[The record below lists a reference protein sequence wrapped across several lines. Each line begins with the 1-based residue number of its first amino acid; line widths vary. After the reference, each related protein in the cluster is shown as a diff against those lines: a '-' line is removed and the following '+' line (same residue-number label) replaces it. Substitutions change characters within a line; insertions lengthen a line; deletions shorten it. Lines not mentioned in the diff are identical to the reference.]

1 MAAPSHR
8 ILRQVIEIACTSAAE
23 APGLQSALR
32 ETYFRDLLPAI
43 DDALSARAVPGQ
55 VQRIDRLEIDLG
67 RVPGAVL
74 DAAGLARFKADLGA
88 RVAAAIDG
96 AAPADSDLE
105 LWLHF
110 LETGSLPWWANGA
123 DPRLPALTLT
133 RLLARPQRQWLPA
146 LRHLVG
152 AKSGM
157 PAAPSAALRRL
168 ARAFADEP
176 LHALLAAALSELPG
190 GAAGASVRSSSDA
203 SVGELTALTAA
214 SLALLARLRQGTDS
228 PTRLRALWWEQLLGA
243 VLAPGASPWAQLL
256 PGVFDRIA
264 GELGRERRQLAQAL
278 REQLAERPVGGP
290 LPAALCRAL
299 GLVEADLSAAQAAQ
313 PGPGGEAGR
322 IAAARLSALFAS
334 WQGRRGGAA
343 AELWGALTV
352 AVPRLPP
359 GLALRW
365 QGPAASVGQPAI
377 DAVAALVEA
386 ALRHGLVS
394 PATLQRFAAAA
405 PVGNAISAA
414 PPQTIPGWPADA
426 VAALRARLRAVEG
439 TSPDLPPAGAQPLA
453 AAAAQAGPG
462 RRAPVDPRF
471 SDTDSLYIDNAGLV
485 VLWPFLGNLFQRLG
499 LVESGAFKSEA
510 AAMRAV
516 GLLQLLA
523 LGDASPPE
531 FALPLNKLLCGLA
544 VDAVFDFGEP
554 VTELEA
560 EECAAMLV
568 AAISRAPIL
577 REMSVAGFRA
587 SFVLRRGQLSA
598 RDGHWLLRVERETHD
613 IVLDRFP
620 WGVGLVKLPW
630 MPALLQ
636 VEW

>member
-8 ILRQVIEIACTSAAE
+8 ILRQLIEIAGTSAAD

-43 DDALSARAVPGQ
+43 DDALTARAVPGQ
-55 VQRIDRLEIDLG
+55 VHRIERLEIDLG
-67 RVPGAVL
+67 RVPGAAL
-74 DAAGLARFKADLGA
+74 DAACLARFRADLGA

-96 AAPADSDLE
+96 SAPADSDLE

-110 LETGSLPWWANGA
+110 LETGALPWWADVT
-123 DPRLPALTLT
+123 DPQLTAQALT
-133 RLLARPQRQWLPA
+133 RLLARPQRPWLPA
-146 LRHLVG
+146 LRQLVA
-152 AKSGM
+152 AKSDAS
-157 PAAPSAALRRL
+157 AAPSAVLRRL

-176 LHALLAAALSELPG
+176 LHVLLATALSALPG
-190 GAAGASVRSSSDA
+190 LPAGASIRGSSDE
-203 SVGELTALTAA
+203 SVPELTALTAA

-228 PTRLRALWWEQLLGA
+228 PARLRALWWEQLLGA
-243 VLAPGASPWAQLL
+243 VLAPGASRWDLLL
-256 PGVFDRIA
+256 PAVFDRVA
-264 GELGRERRQLAQAL
+264 GQLGSDRRQLALAL
-278 REQLAERPVGGP
+278 REQIAGRRAAEPV
-290 LPAALCRAL
+290 PAALWRAL
-299 GLVEADLSAAQAAQ
+299 GLEAADLAQAHAE
-313 PGPGGEAGR
+313 PHDAGAEALR
-322 IAAARLSALFAS
+322 VATQRLSALFVS
-334 WQGRRGGAA
+334 WQRRGGGAG
-343 AELWGALTV
+343 AELWAALAG

-359 GLALRW
+359 GTALRW
-365 QGPAASVGQPAI
+365 QAPAASVGQPAI
-377 DAVAALVEA
+377 EAVAALVDT
-386 ALRHGLVS
+386 ALRHGLV
-394 PATLQRFAAAA
+394 PAATVQRFAADASA
-405 PVGNAISAA
+405 DAVSAIPPVA
-414 PPQTIPGWPADA
+414 IPGWPADA
-426 VAALRARLRAVEG
+426 VAALQARLRAALG
-439 TSPDLPPAGAQPLA
+439 PGSALAGPPLA
-453 AAAAQAGPG
+453 PASEAEVGPG
-462 RRAPVDPRF
+462 HRARVDPRF

-485 VLWPFLGNLFQRLG
+485 VLWPFIGSLFQRLG
-499 LVESGAFKSEA
+499 LVERGAFKDEA
-510 AAMRAV
+510 AAMRGA

-523 LGDASPPE
+523 LGDVSPPE